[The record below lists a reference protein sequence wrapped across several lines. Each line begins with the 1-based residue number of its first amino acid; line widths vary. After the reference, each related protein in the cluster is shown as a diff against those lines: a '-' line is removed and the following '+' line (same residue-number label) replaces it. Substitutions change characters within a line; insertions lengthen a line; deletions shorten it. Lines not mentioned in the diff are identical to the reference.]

1 VQKPK
6 AYLSRNV
13 MDLGR
18 IYAGV
23 KETVEFDGGK
33 NKS

>member
-1 VQKPK
+1 VIE
-6 AYLSRNV
+6 
-13 MDLGR
+13 LGR

-23 KETVEFDGGK
+23 KETVEYDNGK